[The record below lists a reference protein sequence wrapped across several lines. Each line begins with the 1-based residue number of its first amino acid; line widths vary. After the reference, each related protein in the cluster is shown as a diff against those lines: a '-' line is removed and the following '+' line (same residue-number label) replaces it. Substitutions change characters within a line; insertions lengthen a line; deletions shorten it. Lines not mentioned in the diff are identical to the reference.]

1 MSHFHTHSARPVVLG
16 RLLGAFIIAC
26 LLTLLVAPLTPSG
39 HAMSAVPELLGTSSA
54 GAPAEAEMT
63 ETYRLKVLGYAPPG
77 QAFAAVYYHP
87 RGDGRSPGLQ
97 SPLRGGGG
105 SGPSPSTMIVLC
117 GSMTLQDF
125 PADERWMWD
134 VRKVLGSGE
143 RECKGNGSV
152 YTRTITI
159 PPGQERSFSFLRMVN
174 DEREWFVED
183 SERREEDH
191 KVKSGK
197 THTAYY
203 DFRIGAGRLGKAPT
217 LADRRFEVDFSL
229 DLHGTA
235 PRDLVVEGELGT
247 MSGESWTVLCAG
259 PESKRK
265 EEMGEPGRRC
275 KGRLEIDR
283 GWSMMTYPPGSS
295 FTYAFVRGDAEP
307 DFDHT
312 RPDML
317 FSCDEMTRVLVC
329 GSVTLDSDTSVR
341 AWYDF
346 DKGRGGSKVIRH
358 PYKMPSAGGGGM
370 ASEPPLWRA
379 ALVGSTLA
387 LASAAVLYYWY
398 RLIMHAR
405 HKAGRHE

>member
-1 MSHFHTHSARPVVLG
+1 MIRSMVTLWMLLAVL
-16 RLLGAFIIAC
+16 AMP
-26 LLTLLVAPLTPSG
+26 LVSKTAVAAPT
-39 HAMSAVPELLGTSSA
+39 
-54 GAPAEAEMT
+54 EAEVT

-77 QAFAAVYYHP
+77 QAFVAVYYHP

-97 SPLRGGGG
+97 SPPRGGGG
-105 SGPSPSTMIVLC
+105 SGPVPSTMIVLC

-159 PPGQERSFSFLRMVN
+159 PQDQSRRFSFLRVAKH
-174 DEREWFVED
+174 ELELFVED
-183 SERREEDH
+183 SERQREEDY
-191 KVKSGK
+191 KVRSGK

-203 DFRIGAGRLGKAPT
+203 DFRIGAGRVGKAPT

-229 DLHGTA
+229 DLRGRA
-235 PRDLVVEGELGT
+235 PRDLVVQGVIGAT
-247 MSGESWTVLCAG
+247 THASWNVLCAG
-259 PESKRK
+259 PGYERK

-387 LASAAVLYYWY
+387 LALAAVLYYWY

-405 HKAGRHE
+405 HKVRRD